1 MAHGLQKA
9 SKSPTRLARQRWQQ
23 RPQSGS
29 EQAGQTGREPAE
41 LGIVYDKG
49 VTEAGRHDWLERPC
63 GAVQHSSGLKR
74 YLASASASASANP
87 LRRRMPRTAL
97 LSTRRSLQ
105 PARAPLPRGSLTC
118 ATDGR
123 TVTATA
129 TAPAPAIAIARCSRG
144 GSACATR
151 QTGTG
156 ARVWHAGSCRQ
167 IRQRWGPSAC
177 QGSGWG
183 CSRAKAP
190 VAGAATRASVADD
203 GCALLAVADCRSY
216 RRKARRQAR
225 RAAAAQGRHGM
236 GLA

>member
-1 MAHGLQKA
+1 LQKA
-9 SKSPTRLARQRWQQ
+9 SKSPTRLARQRCRQQ

-29 EQAGQTGREPAE
+29 EQVGQTGREPA
-41 LGIVYDKG
+41 GRGTQYDKG
-49 VTEAGRHDWLERPC
+49 GSEAGRHGGLERPC

-74 YLASASASASANP
+74 YLASASASAYP
-87 LRRRMPRTAL
+87 LRRRM
-97 LSTRRSLQ
+97 RRSLQ
-105 PARAPLPRGSLTC
+105 TARAPLPRGSLTC

-123 TVTATA
+123 TATATA
-129 TAPAPAIAIARCSRG
+129 TATATRCSRG

-190 VAGAATRASVADD
+190 VAGAATRASVAGD
-203 GCALLAVADCRSY
+203 GCALLAVAGCRSC
-216 RRKARRQAR
+216 RRMRQAR
-225 RAAAAQGRHGM
+225 RAAAGQARHGM

>member
-1 MAHGLQKA
+1 MAHGLQRA
-9 SKSPTRLARQRWQQ
+9 SKSPTRLARQRRRLQ

-29 EQAGQTGREPAE
+29 EQAGRDT
-41 LGIVYDKG
+41 VYDKG
-49 VTEAGRHDWLERPC
+49 VSEAGRHEWLERPC

-74 YLASASASASANP
+74 YLASASANANP

-97 LSTRRSLQ
+97 PSTRRSLRT
-105 PARAPLPRGSLTC
+105 ARAPLPHGSLTC

-123 TVTATA
+123 TATA
-129 TAPAPAIAIARCSRG
+129 TRCSRA

-156 ARVWHAGSCRQ
+156 TRAWHAGSCRQ
-167 IRQRWGPSAC
+167 IRRRWGPSAC

-183 CSRAKAP
+183 CSRARAP
-190 VAGAATRASVADD
+190 VAGAATRASVAGD
-203 GCALLAVADCRSY
+203 GCALLAVADCRSC
-216 RRKARRQAR
+216 RRRRQAR